1 MLTAKV
7 SFTGAIAFSL
17 EKLGLPNVSLK
28 AEQPSAIQECT
39 RDGMCLPT
47 GYGKSLCYQTLP
59 FVMDHKCC
67 SCCVSTHR
75 SYGRAGPTVK
85 ILRGQGV
92 SYDITIT
99 YYIIHFRHS
108 WHYND
113 IHNIFVAHAQ
123 AVCTRPYFLLL
134 LGKNIG
140 TGYEAGYV

>member
-1 MLTAKV
+1 M
-7 SFTGAIAFSL
+7 
-17 EKLGLPNVSLK
+17 
-28 AEQPSAIQECT
+28 

-67 SCCVSTHR
+67 SCCVSTHC

-99 YYIIHFRHS
+99 YYII
-108 WHYND
+108 
-113 IHNIFVAHAQ
+113 IHGIIMIFIKFTWRMRKQCVP
-123 AVCTRPYFLLL
+123 CRPYFFLPAR
-134 LGKNIG
+134 KKRG
-140 TGYEAGYV
+140 TGYEARLICTLCNHVVISLFT